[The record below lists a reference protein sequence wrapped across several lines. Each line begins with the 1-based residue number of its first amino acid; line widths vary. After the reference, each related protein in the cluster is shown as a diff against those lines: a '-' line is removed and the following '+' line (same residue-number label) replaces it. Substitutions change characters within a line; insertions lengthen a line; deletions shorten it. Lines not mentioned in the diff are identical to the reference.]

1 MVEIGNSS
9 IEILSLLTSAMDVT
23 NLQAITSAA
32 GQLCGREISV
42 GFKAIIL
49 LRRKED
55 LTKEAFRE
63 WWLEQHRPLAL
74 QLPGL
79 RKMVI
84 NISQEDDAAYDGA
97 SELWFDTRALF
108 EAAYSTDLG
117 KAVARDSLSMVSRR
131 DRIFVEELEF
141 LPEG

>member
-1 MVEIGNSS
+1 M
-9 IEILSLLTSAMDVT
+9 
-23 NLQAITSAA
+23 
-32 GQLCGREISV
+32 

-49 LRRKED
+49 LRRKEH
-55 LTKEAFRE
+55 LTKESFRE

-79 RKMVI
+79 RKMII

-97 SELWFDTRALF
+97 SELWFDTRAKF

-117 KAVARDSLSMVSRR
+117 KAVAQDSLSMVSRR

-141 LPEG
+141 IPEG